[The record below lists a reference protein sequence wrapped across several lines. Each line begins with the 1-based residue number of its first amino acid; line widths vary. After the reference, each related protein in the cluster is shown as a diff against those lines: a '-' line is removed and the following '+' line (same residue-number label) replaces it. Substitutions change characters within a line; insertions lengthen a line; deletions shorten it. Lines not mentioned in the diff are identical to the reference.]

1 MNSLQILILDNLNDF
16 LPARL
21 RGQAVTI
28 EFGNNQ
34 SFKHLIESIGVPHP
48 EIAGIRVNGQPG
60 ELSEIALN
68 GSTVEV
74 ISYADGDSRIRPPAI
89 CFVLDCHLGKL
100 ASYLRI
106 LGFDVEYA
114 NDAKDKTL
122 AEISALEKRIL
133 LTRDRGLLK
142 RNRIQFGYFIR
153 SQDPRNQLLAVIHRY
168 GLYNEIHPFTR
179 CPLCN
184 GCLQPAAKSDVIDL
198 LPVKTRTFFDCF
210 WQCDSCGKVYWR
222 GSHYQRIQEW
232 MKQFLRIPE

>member
-1 MNSLQILILDNLNDF
+1 MNSLQILLSESLKVF

-28 EFGNNQ
+28 EFGNHQ
-34 SFKHLIESIGVPHP
+34 SFKHLIESLGVPHP

-74 ISYADGDSRIRPPAI
+74 ISYSDGDPRIRPPAI
-89 CFVLDCHLGKL
+89 CFILDCHLGKL

-106 LGFDVEYA
+106 LGFDVQYA
-114 NDAKDKTL
+114 NDTKDETL
-122 AEISALEKRIL
+122 AEISASENRIL

-142 RNRIQFGYFIR
+142 RKRVQFGYSIR
-153 SQDPRNQLLAVIHRY
+153 SQNPHSQLIEVINHYRLS
-168 GLYNEIHPFTR
+168 GEIQPFTR

-184 GCLQPAAKSDVIDL
+184 GCLQPVEKSDVSHL
-198 LPVKTRTFFDCF
+198 LPAKTKIYFDHF
-210 WQCDSCGKVYWR
+210 WQCDSCGKVYWQ
-222 GSHYQRIQEW
+222 GSHYQQILDW
-232 MKQFLRIPE
+232 MKTSLDNT